1 MLRTCIFVAAAL
13 WVAAEPLCEAQ
24 ARAENTAAPRAT
36 PGAATAIASNVP
48 LPTDYVIGPD
58 DQLQLV
64 FWREKDLSVEVTVRP
79 DGMISVP
86 LINDISALGLTP
98 DQLRQ
103 RVMDAARRFTQD
115 PAVTVIVKQINSRR
129 VFITGEVEKPG
140 IYPITGPMT
149 VLQLLAIA
157 GGLDEFADAKNV
169 RIMRTENGR
178 RVSYR
183 FDYKAVSAGRNLDQ
197 NIDLRPG
204 DTVVVP

>member
-1 MLRTCIFVAAAL
+1 VAAVC
-13 WVAAEPLCEAQ
+13 VAAGSLCEAQ
-24 ARAENTAAPRAT
+24 SRAESTAAPRAA
-36 PGAATAIASNVP
+36 PASAAAIASNVP

-98 DQLRQ
+98 DQLRE
-103 RVMDAARRFTQD
+103 RVMDAARRYTQD

-183 FDYKAVSAGRNLDQ
+183 FDYKAVAAGRNLDQ